1 MTRRHPATE
10 SADPDIAELVPHMP
24 EFVPVRN
31 RAGGI
36 QEIPSRW
43 LGHPTLGEGF
53 TLTPRFR
60 AAIEKR
66 ACEATQAAA
75 STGET
80 APEGD
85 AVDLDTEQDDPATKE
100 A

>member
-1 MTRRHPATE
+1 MTRRE
-10 SADPDIAELVPHMP
+10 ADRAADDSPELSLADLP

-36 QEIPSRW
+36 QEIPRHW
-43 LGHPTLGEGF
+43 LTHPTLGAGF

-60 AAIEKR
+60 AAVEER
-66 ACEATQAAA
+66 AHEAAQAAA

-80 APEGD
+80 APEVDG
-85 AVDLDTEQDDPATKE
+85 VDLDTEQDDPATKE

>member
-1 MTRRHPATE
+1 MTRRE
-10 SADPDIAELVPHMP
+10 ADRAADDGPELSLADLP

-43 LGHPTLGEGF
+43 LGHPTLGKGF

-60 AAIEKR
+60 AAIEQR
-66 ACEATQAAA
+66 AREASQAAA

-80 APEGD
+80 AHEGD
-85 AVDLDTEQDDPATKE
+85 AVDLDIEQDDPATKE

>member
-1 MTRRHPATE
+1 MTRRKAD
-10 SADPDIAELVPHMP
+10 SAADDSPELSLADLPV
-24 EFVPVRN
+24 FVPVRN

-43 LGHPTLGEGF
+43 LGHPTLGKGF

-60 AAIEKR
+60 AAIEQR
-66 ACEATQAAA
+66 AREASQAAA

-80 APEGD
+80 AHEVD
-85 AVDLDTEQDDPATKE
+85 AVDLDIEQDDPATKE

>member
-1 MTRRHPATE
+1 MTRRK
-10 SADPDIAELVPHMP
+10 ADRAADDRPELSLADLPV
-24 EFVPVRN
+24 FVPVRN

-43 LGHPTLGEGF
+43 LGHPTLGKGF

-60 AAIEKR
+60 AAIEQR
-66 ACEATQAAA
+66 AREASQAAA

-80 APEGD
+80 AHEVD
-85 AVDLDTEQDDPATKE
+85 AVDLDIEQDDPATKE

>member
-1 MTRRHPATE
+1 MTRRK
-10 SADPDIAELVPHMP
+10 ADRAADDSSGLSLADLPV
-24 EFVPVRN
+24 FVPVRN

-43 LGHPTLGEGF
+43 LGHPTLGKGF

-60 AAIEKR
+60 AAIEQR
-66 ACEATQAAA
+66 AREASQAAA

-80 APEGD
+80 AHEVD
-85 AVDLDTEQDDPATKE
+85 AVDLDIEQDDPATKE

>member
-1 MTRRHPATE
+1 MTRRK
-10 SADPDIAELVPHMP
+10 ADRAADDSPELSLADLL

-43 LGHPTLGEGF
+43 LGHPTLGKGF

-60 AAIEKR
+60 AAIEQR
-66 ACEATQAAA
+66 AREASQAAA

-80 APEGD
+80 AHEVD
-85 AVDLDTEQDDPATKE
+85 AVDLDIEQDDPATKE

>member
-1 MTRRHPATE
+1 MTRRK
-10 SADPDIAELVPHMP
+10 ADRAADDSPELSLADLPG
-24 EFVPVRN
+24 FVPVRN

-43 LGHPTLGEGF
+43 LGHPTLGKGF

-60 AAIEKR
+60 AAIEQR
-66 ACEATQAAA
+66 AREASQAAA

-80 APEGD
+80 AHEVD
-85 AVDLDTEQDDPATKE
+85 AVDLDIEQDDPATKE